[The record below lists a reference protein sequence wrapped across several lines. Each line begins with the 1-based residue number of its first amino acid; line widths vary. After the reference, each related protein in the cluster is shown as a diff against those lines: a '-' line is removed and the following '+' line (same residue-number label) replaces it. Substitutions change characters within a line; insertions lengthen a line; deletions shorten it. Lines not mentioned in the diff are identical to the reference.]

1 MKSLIFPSLLSLSM
15 LMLAVIS
22 ACTLSACT
30 PAIYKPG
37 PHVTNGQI
45 LENLYVTSDGINLPL
60 RQWLPENN
68 KASAVLIA
76 LHGFNDYSRFL
87 QQPGDFFRQNGIISY
102 AYDQRGFGGS
112 PHRGLWSGVDAYVQD
127 LDLFVRL
134 IRDKHPGLPVY
145 LLGESMGGAVVI
157 ATMTRSLKTPV
168 DGLILA
174 APAVW
179 GRETMPWYQQAL
191 LWALSHTMPWLTL
204 TGKGIVKVTP
214 SDNIE
219 MLRELGRDPL
229 VIKATRVEALYG
241 LTNLM
246 DAALHSAKEIQTDTL
261 VLYGEKDEIVPKQ
274 PTLRF
279 LQDLMQNRQYRKRV
293 AFYENGYH
301 MLLRDLQAPV
311 LWKDI
316 VAWIK
321 SSAAPLPSG
330 ADKHAEQ
337 VLAAVREN
345 GNS

>member
-1 MKSLIFPSLLSLSM
+1 
-15 LMLAVIS
+15 
-22 ACTLSACT
+22 
-30 PAIYKPG
+30 
-37 PHVTNGQI
+37 
-45 LENLYVTSDGINLPL
+45 
-60 RQWLPENN
+60 
-68 KASAVLIA
+68 
-76 LHGFNDYSRFL
+76 
-87 QQPGDFFRQNGIISY
+87 
-102 AYDQRGFGGS
+102 
-112 PHRGLWSGVDAYVQD
+112 
-127 LDLFVRL
+127 
-134 IRDKHPGLPVY
+134 
-145 LLGESMGGAVVI
+145 LGESMGGAVVI
-157 ATMTRSLKTPV
+157 ATMARSLKTPV

-179 GRETMPWYQQAL
+179 GRETMPWYQQTL

-279 LQDLMQNRQYRKRV
+279 LQDLMQNRQHRKRV